1 MFARHEK
8 VLVFTAFTPMADRI
22 AKMAQNEFGVLSAT
36 IDGRL
41 PIPDRQPLID
51 QFTVY
56 RGPAVLVLN
65 PRAGGTGLNIAAANH
80 VIQYNPEWNPAIED
94 QAAARAYR
102 RGQERPVTV
111 RRLIIA
117 NTVEE
122 VMDERLQRKRD
133 VADNAIIGVRG
144 ERGDY
149 RDIMAALTRSPLGSS
164 K

>member
-1 MFARHEK
+1 
-8 VLVFTAFTPMADRI
+8 MADRI
-22 AKMAQNEFGVLSAT
+22 AAMVRNKFGVISAT

-41 PIPDRQPLID
+41 PIPERQLLID
-51 QFTVY
+51 QFTAY
-56 RGPAVLVLN
+56 QGPAVLVLN

-102 RGQERPVTV
+102 RGQRRTVTI
-111 RRLIIA
+111 RRLIVA

-122 VMDERLQRKRD
+122 VIDERLQRKRD
-133 VADNAIIGVRG
+133 IAGNAVVGVRG
-144 ERGDY
+144 EQDDY
-149 RDIMAALTRSPLGSS
+149 RDIMAALTRSPLTNT

>member
-1 MFARHEK
+1 M
-8 VLVFTAFTPMADRI
+8 
-22 AKMAQNEFGVLSAT
+22 
-36 IDGRL
+36 
-41 PIPDRQPLID
+41 
-51 QFTVY
+51 
-56 RGPAVLVLN
+56 LN

-144 ERGDY
+144 ERDDY
-149 RDIMAALTRSPLGSS
+149 RDIMAALDPFPPCECSR
-164 K
+164 